1 MKMAQ
6 VKKSIL
12 FLIVLI
18 VPLIGFPQS
27 AKVTKLSKKAK
38 YQLDKLKN
46 PIPGWSHV
54 GRIRVDSLSIHAEK
68 NLLEI
73 FFSPALS
80 YVPIREPEVAFM
92 EKTVKN
98 VLGRKFRKYNFDLYT
113 DHHLLKELIPNPYR
127 KTIAIDSSRISGGT
141 NGKIPIVF
149 QAGKEPP
156 LAGLYNQN
164 IAIWNSHGW
173 YYESKLDRWEWQRAR
188 LFGTVE
194 DIYTMSYVLP
204 YIVPMLENSGAS
216 VFLPRERDWKPNEI
230 IVDNDRSSPNS
241 EMIITRGVEV
251 EKMPNGFILKDT
263 LFSAENP
270 FRLGTALRIKN
281 INPDEQII
289 SYIPSFNEKG
299 RYAVYITYQNDE
311 TNLSDVKYSVYHSGG
326 KTDFLVNQKIGGGTW
341 IYLGTF
347 DFNSGKHPEMG
358 MITISSPAG
367 QQGTVSLDAVK
378 FGGGM
383 GHVARRP
390 SGEMVPNKKSSQL
403 NADNQVVVNNPQLFD
418 YKLSGKASYLEGSRY
433 YLQGAG
439 FPDSLVYNPNKD
451 KNDYNDDYQSRGLWV
466 NYLIGKPSGS
476 IENPK
481 ITGLKIPIDLSFA
494 FHTDAGITP
503 NDSIIGTLGIYS
515 STADKGVFPNIK
527 SRMSSRDLSDLIQT
541 QIVDEIRLR
550 YNPNWTRR
558 GLWDKQYSEADRKS
572 TRLNSSH

>member
-1 MKMAQ
+1 MIL
-6 VKKSIL
+6 SI
-12 FLIVLI
+12 VT
-18 VPLIGFPQS
+18 LIGFPQS
-27 AKVTKLSKKAK
+27 AKVSKLNLKAK
-38 YQLDKLKN
+38 YQLDKLHN

-54 GRIRVDSLSIHAEK
+54 GRVKVDSFSIHPDK
-68 NLLEI
+68 YRLEV
-73 FFSPALS
+73 FFSTPLS
-80 YVPIREPEVAFM
+80 YVPIREPEVTFM
-92 EKTVKN
+92 EKSVKN
-98 VLGRKFRKYNFDLYT
+98 VLGRKFRKYNLDLYA

-127 KTIAIDSSRISGGT
+127 KTITIDSSRISGGT
-141 NGKIPIVF
+141 NGRIPIVW
-149 QAGKEPP
+149 QAGKEAP

-216 VFLPRERDWKPNEI
+216 VFLPRERDWQSNEV
-230 IVDNDRSSPNS
+230 IVDNDRSSIGS
-241 EMIITRGVEV
+241 EMVITQGVGV
-251 EKMPNGFILKDT
+251 EKMPDGFLLKDT

-270 FRLGTALRIKN
+270 FHLGTALRVKN
-281 INPDEQII
+281 INPGEQVVA
-289 SYIPSFNEKG
+289 YLPSFNEKG
-299 RYAVYITYQNDE
+299 RYAVYISYQDLE
-311 TNLSDVKYSVYHSGG
+311 TNLTDVKYSVYHAGG

-358 MITISSPAG
+358 MVTVSCPGGSQGTISM
-367 QQGTVSLDAVK
+367 DAVK

-390 SGEMVPNKKSSQL
+390 SVEMVANKKSSQL
-403 NADNQVVVNNPQLFD
+403 NSDHHITTNNPQLFD

-466 NYLIGKPSGS
+466 NYLIGKSSGPVN
-476 IENPK
+476 NPK
-481 ITGLKIPIDLSFA
+481 ITGLKIPVDLSFA
-494 FHTDAGITP
+494 FHTDAGVTP

-515 STADKGVFPNIK
+515 STADKGLFPNMK
-527 SRMSSRDLSDLIQT
+527 SRMASRDLSDLIQT

-550 YNPNWTRR
+550 YNPQWTRR
-558 GLWDKQYSEADRKS
+558 GLWDKQYSEAYRQIG
-572 TRLNSSH
+572 RAHV